1 MNPEESNVKD
11 IEHVKDKVKIIFAS
25 IAVAIL
31 VLVELYLM
39 INSPQNYI
47 AIALFGILILGD
59 LYFLIS
65 SLIEISYRRDLN
77 RREQYD
83 GIYKAEKAS
92 YMVFRKY
99 FDSLAQTLA
108 SMDDKLEMPAEEII
122 SAQKAVAKVTIN
134 RSKENTDALMNSN
147 DKLIEKLFEFQD
159 LLSENNEKLIEK
171 TAEVNSQSN
180 KENEM
185 RQAELTSKMREM
197 ELSIKNE
204 IYQTINQMALSGQFS
219 SAGAVV
225 NPAPAAPISATA
237 DEQLAAMISEEIA
250 DGASLDMP
258 EITLD
263 FDEPVAEEAVS
274 EEMTAFDE
282 AASLDDIPAMDDIAS
297 LDDIPSVDDIA
308 IAEEV
313 ANDEEIPAMEDLP
326 SFDELPIDEL
336 GVPED
341 LIAEEPVAEEPI
353 VEPEPAIEEM
363 VEAPVEEAPPMP
375 DLSDPNKMMSP
386 DDIAALLA
394 NMGGDSAPAEEP
406 AAEAVAEIEPE
417 PIVEEVVEEPAV
429 EAPPMPDLSD
439 PNKMMSPDDIA
450 ALLANMG
457 GDSAPADE
465 EPAPAPEP
473 EPEPEKPPM
482 PDLSDP
488 NKTLSPDEIEALFAN
503 L

>member
-11 IEHVKDKVKIIFAS
+11 IEHIKDKVKIIFAS
-25 IAVAIL
+25 IVVAIL
-31 VLVELYLM
+31 FLVELYLM
-39 INSPQNYI
+39 INSPANYI
-47 AIALFGILILGD
+47 AIALFGVLILGA

-65 SLIEISYRRDLN
+65 SLIEISYRRDQN

-92 YMVFRKY
+92 YMIFRKY
-99 FDSLAQTLA
+99 FDSLAQTLN
-108 SMDDKLEMPAEEII
+108 SMDEKLDMPAEEII

-171 TAEVNSQSN
+171 TAEVNSQNN

-204 IYQTINQMALSGQFS
+204 IYQTINQMALSGQFA
-219 SAGAVV
+219 SAGPVV
-225 NPAPAAPISATA
+225 NSASAPAPEMAMPEMTMSDIAMPEDETFDA
-237 DEQLAAMISEEIA
+237 DAQLAAM
-250 DGASLDMP
+250 M
-258 EITLD
+258 
-263 FDEPVAEEAVS
+263 AEETSQDLVS
-274 EEMTAFDE
+274 EEM
-282 AASLDDIPAMDDIAS
+282 SLDDLSEPA
-297 LDDIPSVDDIA
+297 VDMEFLGD
-308 IAEEV
+308 ETLS
-313 ANDEEIPAMEDLP
+313 EEISLEGLDTPVDELPAMEELP
-326 SFDELPIDEL
+326 SFDDLPIDEL
-336 GVPED
+336 GAPEIELPVD
-341 LIAEEPVAEEPI
+341 EEIQAEEPVAEP
-353 VEPEPAIEEM
+353 EPEP
-363 VEAPVEEAPPMP
+363 VVEEAPPMP

-394 NMGGDSAPAEEP
+394 NMGGDAPAEEP
-406 AAEAVAEIEPE
+406 VAE
-417 PIVEEVVEEPAV
+417 
-429 EAPPMPDLSD
+429 
-439 PNKMMSPDDIA
+439 
-450 ALLANMG
+450 
-457 GDSAPADE
+457 
-465 EPAPAPEP
+465 
-473 EPEPEKPPM
+473 EKPPM

>member
-11 IEHVKDKVKIIFAS
+11 IEHVKDKIKIIFAS
-25 IAVAIL
+25 IAAAIL
-31 VLVELYLM
+31 MMVMLYLM
-39 INSPQNYI
+39 INSPTNYI

-92 YMVFRKY
+92 YMIFRKY
-99 FDSLAQTLA
+99 FDSLAKTLE
-108 SMDDKLEMPAEEII
+108 SMDEKLEMPAEEII

-147 DKLIEKLFEFQD
+147 DKLIEKLFEFQE
-159 LLSENNEKLIEK
+159 LLSENNEKLLEK

-204 IYQTINQMALSGQFS
+204 IYQSINQMALSGQFS
-219 SAGAVV
+219 SAGPVV
-225 NPAPAAPISATA
+225 NPAPNPVPDMVMPEMPMSDVAMPEMETFDA
-237 DEQLAAMISEEIA
+237 DAQLAAMMAEETTQDMVSEDISLDDLSEPAVDMEFLDEETLSEEI
-250 DGASLDMP
+250 SL
-258 EITLD
+258 EGLD
-263 FDEPVAEEAVS
+263 
-274 EEMTAFDE
+274 T
-282 AASLDDIPAMDDIAS
+282 
-297 LDDIPSVDDIA
+297 
-308 IAEEV
+308 
-313 ANDEEIPAMEDLP
+313 PAMEDLP
-326 SFDELPIDEL
+326 SFDEPAPEPIVGE
-336 GVPED
+336 
-341 LIAEEPVAEEPI
+341 IAEPEPI
-353 VEPEPAIEEM
+353 VEDV
-363 VEAPVEEAPPMP
+363 VEAPVEEVPPMP

-406 AAEAVAEIEPE
+406 A
-417 PIVEEVVEEPAV
+417 
-429 EAPPMPDLSD
+429 
-439 PNKMMSPDDIA
+439 
-450 ALLANMG
+450 
-457 GDSAPADE
+457 
-465 EPAPAPEP
+465 PEP
-473 EPEPEKPPM
+473 EPEPVVEEKPPM